1 MGEAARVD
9 SSDAMRDVLIASG
22 FASADIIPAEF
33 LTADLNTLSHPLDRV
48 IWASLTTQHRAFAD
62 GNELARRYPA
72 AVAPFAAVADTSAA
86 NFEALAQLLTRDDQV
101 VLFTLDEITPA
112 GKLEVVVAKYIDQ
125 MIGPATGDTVTNTQI
140 VQLGPQDVDDMMA
153 LIQLTKP
160 GPFGT
165 RTIELGKFL
174 GVRVDGRLAAIAGER
189 MHLDGYREITAVC
202 AHPDYRGRG
211 YPRDLI
217 LAVSRGIVD
226 RGEIPFLH
234 VYSDN
239 EPAIA
244 LYEKLGFTLRRK
256 IRMTILRGI
265 R

>member
-1 MGEAARVD
+1 M
-9 SSDAMRDVLIASG
+9 
-22 FASADIIPAEF
+22 
-33 LTADLNTLSHPLDRV
+33 NTLSHPLDHV
-48 IWASLTTQHRAFAD
+48 IWASLTTQHRAFAV

-72 AVAPFAAVADTSAA
+72 AVAPFAAIADTSTA
-86 NFEALAQLLTRDDQV
+86 NFEALAQLLTPGEQV
-101 VLFTLDEITPA
+101 VLVTIDEITPVDA
-112 GKLEVVVAKYIDQ
+112 LEIVVAKYIDQ
-125 MIGPATGDTVTNTQI
+125 MVGPAIGDTEANTQI
-140 VQLGPQDVDDMMA
+140 VQLGAQDVDDMMA
-153 LIQLTKP
+153 LIHLTKP

-174 GVRVDGRLAAIAGER
+174 GVRVDGRLAAITGER
-189 MHLDGYREITAVC
+189 MHLDGYTEVTAVC

-226 RGEIPFLH
+226 RGETPFLH

-239 EPAIA
+239 KPAIA

-256 IRMTILRGI
+256 IRMTILRHVG
-265 R
+265 